1 MNQVISPITQAL
13 KKNAS
18 NINLVLLTLVL
29 LFLFPLNHF
38 LPYDNKEKVETEL
51 KTLMENVWIKVFV
64 SVLVFAVFQ
73 SGNINMLVLLL
84 YLIHHIAIHQ

>member
-1 MNQVISPITQAL
+1 MNQVVSPITQAL
-13 KKNAS
+13 KKNAT

-29 LFLFPLNHF
+29 LLLFPLNHF
-38 LPYDNKEKVETEL
+38 LPYDIKEKVETEL

>member
-1 MNQVISPITQAL
+1 MNQVVSPITQAL

-18 NINLVLLTLVL
+18 NINLVLLSLVL

-38 LPYDNKEKVETEL
+38 LPYDIKEKVETEL

-73 SGNINMLVLLL
+73 SGNINMLVLLH
-84 YLIHHIAIHQ
+84 YLLHHIANHQ

>member
-1 MNQVISPITQAL
+1 MNQVISPFTQIL

-18 NINLVLLTLVL
+18 TINLVLLTTVL

-38 LPYDNKEKVETEL
+38 LPYDIKERVETEL
-51 KTLMENVWIKVFV
+51 KTLMENVWIRVFA

-73 SGNINMLVLLL
+73 TGNINMLVLLL
-84 YLIHHIAIHQ
+84 YLIHHIALHK

>member
-1 MNQVISPITQAL
+1 MNQVVSPITQAL

-18 NINLVLLTLVL
+18 NINLVLLSLVL

-38 LPYDNKEKVETEL
+38 LPYDIKEIVETEL

-84 YLIHHIAIHQ
+84 YLLHHIAIHQ

>member
-1 MNQVISPITQAL
+1 MNQVVSPITQAL

-18 NINLVLLTLVL
+18 NINLVLLTLVI

-38 LPYDNKEKVETEL
+38 LPYDIKEKVETEL

-64 SVLVFAVFQ
+64 SVLVFSVFQ

-84 YLIHHIAIHQ
+84 YLIHHIAIHK

>member
-1 MNQVISPITQAL
+1 MNQVVSPITQAL

-18 NINLVLLTLVL
+18 NINLVLLSLVL

-38 LPYDNKEKVETEL
+38 LPNDIKEKVETEL

-84 YLIHHIAIHQ
+84 YLLHHIAIHQ

>member
-13 KKNAS
+13 KKNAT

-29 LFLFPLNHF
+29 LLLFPLNHF
-38 LPYDNKEKVETEL
+38 LPYDIKEKVETEL

>member
-1 MNQVISPITQAL
+1 MNQVISPFTQVL

-18 NINLVLLTLVL
+18 TINLVLLTTVL

-38 LPYDNKEKVETEL
+38 LPYDIKERVETEL
-51 KTLMENVWIKVFV
+51 KTLMENVWIRVFV

-73 SGNINMLVLLL
+73 TGNINMLVLLL
-84 YLIHHIAIHQ
+84 YLIHHIALHK

>member
-38 LPYDNKEKVETEL
+38 IPYDIKEKVETEL

>member
-1 MNQVISPITQAL
+1 MNQVVSPITQAL

-29 LFLFPLNHF
+29 LFLFHLNHF
-38 LPYDNKEKVETEL
+38 LPYDIKEKVETEL
-51 KTLMENVWIKVFV
+51 KTLMDNVWIKVFV
-64 SVLVFAVFQ
+64 SVLVFSVFQ

>member
-38 LPYDNKEKVETEL
+38 LPYDIKEKVETEL

-64 SVLVFAVFQ
+64 SVLVFSVFQ